1 MSPKTSDSHLPSGNQ
16 AAQVGGVHSERRYL
30 DTEVID
36 RTIQAIKQ
44 ERSFDS
50 KVQLIRAQVPELAPL
65 VDELFKA
72 APSET
77 KTRQAGQ

>member
-1 MSPKTSDSHLPSGNQ
+1 MNPKTESQLPSGNQ
-16 AAQVGGVHSERRYL
+16 AAQVGGIHSERRYL
-30 DTEVID
+30 DTDMID

-44 ERSFDS
+44 ERSFES
-50 KVQLIRAQVPELAPL
+50 KVQMIRAQVPELAPL